1 MKELNE
7 ILETTKAEL
16 TPKAKFSFKSR
27 KKKSTAAVLS
37 TTTSAP
43 APNPLPKEEFQIL
56 SDATVL
62 FKDKK
67 DTVLTLKDS
76 ERAQVSQKSID
87 ILLSNIQ
94 GSVIVLEEKDVQISA
109 IHIKNVDKCVIYC
122 GSIEGSVLMYGLT
135 NSVLIVGCHQV
146 K

>member
-1 MKELNE
+1 MKELGE

-27 KKKSTAAVLS
+27 KKKAAAVVPS
-37 TTTSAP
+37 TVSSP
-43 APNPLPKEEFQIL
+43 SPNPEPKEESEIL

-67 DTVLTLKDS
+67 DSILTLKDS

-87 ILLSNIQ
+87 ILLSNIENC
-94 GSVIVLEEKDVQISA
+94 VIILKGKDVQISA
-109 IHIKNVDKCVIYC
+109 IHIKNVDRCIIYC
-122 GSIEGSVLMYGLT
+122 GSIKGSVLMYGLT

-146 K
+146 E